1 VTACSI
7 AMPKPFELPLPAN
20 TVGWVHTHPYEEGD
34 DIGAIC
40 GKDEKIPYDGRASKG
55 DIQTQRGLVNN
66 ALQQGYIESPA
77 DFTTLVL
84 DEDGI
89 RETNG
94 LLGYFENVDGDD
106 IKDNTNDIEPCG
118 YK

>member
-1 VTACSI
+1 LQVSQASDI
-7 AMPKPFELPLPAN
+7 ARRREQ
-20 TVGWVHTHPYEEGD
+20 G
-34 DIGAIC
+34 
-40 GKDEKIPYDGRASKG
+40 
-55 DIQTQRGLVNN
+55 GLVNN
-66 ALQQGYIESPA
+66 TLQQGYIESPA

-94 LLGYFENVDGDD
+94 FLGYFGNIDGDD

-118 YK
+118 YQ